1 MSRLDTWS
9 VDHHHVFLEPGTP
22 LKMTLSDT
30 VLRRKTHSD
39 QRR

>member
-9 VDHHHVFLEPGTP
+9 SIIANVFLEPGTP

-30 VLRRKTHSD
+30 LLQRKLV
-39 QRR
+39 